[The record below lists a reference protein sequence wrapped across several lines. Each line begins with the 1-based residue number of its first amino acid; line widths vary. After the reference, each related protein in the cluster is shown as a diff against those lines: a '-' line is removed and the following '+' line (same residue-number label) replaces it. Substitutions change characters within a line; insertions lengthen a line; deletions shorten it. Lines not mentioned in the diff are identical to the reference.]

1 MYPFVT
7 LEEGSEKRFLL
18 IYMSSAFN
26 LWLVCFLK
34 SISIYNEPFAYISI
48 SLPSM
53 NESFGPKYILD
64 ISFIVWPL
72 QQTFGERAVRLTMFQ
87 FCRL

>member
-1 MYPFVT
+1 
-7 LEEGSEKRFLL
+7 
-18 IYMSSAFN
+18 
-26 LWLVCFLK
+26 
-34 SISIYNEPFAYISI
+34 
-48 SLPSM
+48 M

-72 QQTFGERAVRLTMFQ
+72 QQTFGERAVRLTMLQ